1 MVKDLV
7 GQRFGRL
14 VVIEKLPSQKW
25 TGWWRCK
32 CDCGNIKDVPTGN
45 LTSGNTQSCGCL
57 AKEIHRKHADEIR
70 EKARIAIIKHGLSS
84 HRICSIWEKMIY
96 RCENSKSSN
105 FKHYGGKGIKVCEE
119 WHDLRKFYEWA
130 INNGYKD
137 NLEIDRI
144 DNSKDYCPE
153 NCRWASSIIQAN
165 NKDSI
170 PKYTYQGETHGISEW
185 ARILNI
191 SRGLLKDRIT
201 KLHWDIERAF
211 TTPPRKCQPIEY
223 NGEVHTWQEW
233 SDITGISKDTLQGR
247 YYTLRWSIEETLTTP
262 VEATEQND

>member
-1 MVKDLV
+1 MSIK
-7 GQRFGRL
+7 
-14 VVIEKLPSQKW
+14 E
-25 TGWWRCK
+25 
-32 CDCGNIKDVPTGN
+32 GNMPF
-45 LTSGNTQSCGCL
+45 
-57 AKEIHRKHADEIR
+57 
-70 EKARIAIIKHGLSS
+70 KHGDAKRSGH
-84 HRICSIWEKMIY
+84 HRLYSIRKGMLE
-96 RCENSKSSN
+96 RCNN
-105 FKHYGGKGIKVCEE
+105 PNNNHYDRYGGRGIKVCDE
-119 WHDLRKFYEWA
+119 WTESYVSFKEWA
-130 INNGYKD
+130 LSSGYED
-137 NLEIDRI
+137 GLTIDRI
-144 DNSKDYCPE
+144 DNDKDYCPE

-165 NKDSI
+165 NKDNI